1 MADITQN
8 LYNSTVPV
16 DATRYELVLS
26 FFKSVT
32 SNLTAAKAYT
42 QNLFDISAQ
51 TGHDIMDLLDAM
63 EGQDG
68 MQVSATLAYFK
79 NTFSDKTVMYGITSV
94 VQPVQHIS
102 RNILR

>member
-8 LYNSTVPV
+8 LYNSKVPV
-16 DATRYELVLS
+16 DAAQYELVLS

-32 SNLTAAKAYT
+32 TTQAAAKSYT

-51 TGHDIMDLLDAM
+51 TGHDIMDLLDSM
-63 EGQDG
+63 EGLDG

-79 NTFSDKTVMYGITSV
+79 NTFSDKTVMYGVTGV
-94 VQPVQHIS
+94 VQPVQHVA
-102 RNILR
+102 RNVLR